1 MENKTSCGCGCS
13 TVQEIEPVNAPAK
26 EQLKENWYLPYMN
39 KKTMG
44 EAVEEKPSPVAVFYC
59 AGASNVGQASMLA
72 SVQAANKAG
81 YDKAAL
87 LCLASIPAGLKNIY
101 NGAKNA
107 RGIIA
112 VDGCPMQ
119 CSLRT
124 LKKYELEPRKN
135 IVITKD
141 LGITK
146 DFDLNK
152 GQDLDIITQHI
163 VQAVNEVYNSAP
175 AEKKPAI

>member
-1 MENKTSCGCGCS
+1 MENKTGCGCGCS
-13 TVQEIEPVNAPAK
+13 TVPETEPVNAQSK

-39 KKTMG
+39 KKTQG

-107 RGIIA
+107 RGIVA

-119 CSLRT
+119 CSMKTLR
-124 LKKYELEPRKN
+124 KYELEPDKN
-135 IVITKD
+135 IIITKD
-141 LGITK
+141 LSIKK
-146 DFDLNK
+146 DFDLNAA
-152 GQDLDIITQHI
+152 QDLNKISDHI
-163 VQAVNEVYNSAP
+163 VQAVNKVYNSVP
-175 AEKKPAI
+175 AE